1 MNTLEEWTAAVCAD
15 LGLEPASADITTV
28 LDLARDA
35 AHGVARPAAPLTT
48 YQVGVAVGR
57 GITQPDAAGR
67 ISALAADWGNPDTPG
82 DSPRPSPSR
91 LPDSYSFCYRPVA
104 KGWSRVRRS
113 RGADRRTSEGWAMT
127 AGSDG
132 IGGPGKSRPTRRG
145 VLLGASLAGLG
156 GALAG
161 CSTAAVPYGANE
173 AGVVEQDTP
182 AASGTSSS
190 GAMPGSGGG
199 MQASPPASPSARPSA
214 SGTKGS
220 EPKKGSTAPEVSGT
234 VLGTASEIPVG
245 GGKIFAAAKV
255 VVTQP
260 VRGQYKGF
268 SAVCTHVG
276 CILSEVADGTIDC
289 PCHGSEFK
297 ITNGAVVT
305 GPAPSPLPTKQ
316 IKIEDGQVFLI

>member
-1 MNTLEEWTAAVCAD
+1 
-15 LGLEPASADITTV
+15 
-28 LDLARDA
+28 
-35 AHGVARPAAPLTT
+35 
-48 YQVGVAVGR
+48 
-57 GITQPDAAGR
+57 
-67 ISALAADWGNPDTPG
+67 
-82 DSPRPSPSR
+82 
-91 LPDSYSFCYRPVA
+91 
-104 KGWSRVRRS
+104 
-113 RGADRRTSEGWAMT
+113 
-127 AGSDG
+127 
-132 IGGPGKSRPTRRG
+132 

-190 GAMPGSGGG
+190 GAMSGSGGG
-199 MQASPPASPSARPSA
+199 MPASPMPA
-214 SGTKGS
+214 SPMPASPMPASPMPASTAEGS
-220 EPKKGSTAPEVSGT
+220 EPKKGAMGPKVSGT

-245 GGKIFAAAKV
+245 GGKIYAAAKV

-260 VRGQYKGF
+260 ARGQYEGF

-276 CILSEVADGTIDC
+276 CILSKVAGGTIDC

-305 GPAPSPLPTKQ
+305 GPAPRPLPKKQ
-316 IKIEDGQVFLI
+316 IKVVDGQVVLL